1 MICIMGLRIWDI
13 IAYTLSNFREKVIE
27 FLCDDLRLEILLL
40 SITNVEGKLF
50 DFLDLLIICRR
61 MDQVCFES
69 VL

>member
-1 MICIMGLRIWDI
+1 MICIMALRIWNI
-13 IAYTLSNFREKVIE
+13 IAYILSNFRKRFIE
-27 FLCDDLRLEILLL
+27 LLCDDLRLEILLL
-40 SITNVEGKLF
+40 SITHVEGKLF